1 LAELEPPLP
10 RKERRAHKRPL
21 PLPQVNFVPAGNP
34 SLPTFVSLML
44 MITTFMIV
52 LTSISLHE
60 NTRMRALMSSVRDA
74 FAGVPGA
81 TSAGTE
87 AAAKEQLLGQVV
99 SGFKTAV
106 PLANVDAA
114 AGGDRLELTLPLTA
128 ALDTATGD
136 VTAEFHAGMKAMAAA
151 LGKKPADLDYDLEI
165 RFDDGAL
172 GSAHAAAL
180 AAAAM
185 QGGIAP
191 SHLSLAIGL
200 VKADLE
206 SAHNLAVLV
215 KLDPVAPPPGTPA
228 VAAPTPADPPVN
240 PAVDPAV
247 DSVGAP

>member
-60 NTRMRALMSSVRDA
+60 NTRMRALMSSVRDT
-74 FAGVPGA
+74 FAGTPGA
-81 TSAGTE
+81 AQSGAE
-87 AAAKEQLLGQVV
+87 AAAREQLLGQIVT
-99 SGFKTAV
+99 GFKTAV

-128 ALDTATGD
+128 VLDTATGA
-136 VTAEFHAGMKAMAAA
+136 VTPEFGSAMKAMAAA

-165 RFDDGAL
+165 RFDDAAL
-172 GSAHAAAL
+172 GNNHAAAL
-180 AAAAM
+180 AAIAL

-191 SHLSLAIGL
+191 AHLSLATGL

-206 SAHNLAVLV
+206 SAHNLAILV
-215 KLDPVAPPPGTPA
+215 KLDPITPA
-228 VAAPTPADPPVN
+228 APAPTQADQP
-240 PAVDPAV
+240 
-247 DSVGAP
+247 GAP